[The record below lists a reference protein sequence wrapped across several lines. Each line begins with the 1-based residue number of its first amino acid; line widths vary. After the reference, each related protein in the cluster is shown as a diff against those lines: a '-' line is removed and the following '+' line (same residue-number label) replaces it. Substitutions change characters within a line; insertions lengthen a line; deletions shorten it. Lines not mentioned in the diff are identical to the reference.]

1 MKNENLF
8 WSIHELKIMPANIRK
23 ICTKRKHRVD
33 MMASYIHA
41 LGFKPKWIHPY
52 DITHCYAGL
61 INPMPNE
68 DRRDENTLLIY
79 VSERKV
85 KNEMMYTNG
94 IHVESK
100 WKGRLK

>member
-8 WSIHELKIMPANIRK
+8 WSIHELKIMPTKIRK
-23 ICTKRKHRVD
+23 ICAKRQHRVD

-41 LGFKPKWIHPY
+41 LGFMPKCIHPY
-52 DITHCYAGL
+52 DIARCYAGL
-61 INPMPNE
+61 INPMSNE

-79 VSERKV
+79 VAERKV